1 MTQIT
6 KHTGTYGGKPC
17 VVVFRE
23 LPQEPENALIV
34 LTSTLDERQHDD
46 LMNVVQSAEAQE
58 ANDISHVLNR
68 RQFTD
73 GSNMLNGLHYS
84 KKLSKVPV
92 SQVSLTPAP
101 GQSVPLADVNAEI
114 RKLAVPQ
121 GQTTDGV
128 SVDTTSTPE
137 PVVPT
142 VQQDAAAETAQGL
155 IMQAELMKED
165 GERLIADAEAKLE
178 EAYQLNPDLRPK
190 RGPGRPPKKAETA

>member
-1 MTQIT
+1 MAQIT

-34 LTSTLDERQHDD
+34 LTGSLDEVQHDD
-46 LMNVVQSAEAQE
+46 LINVVNSAEAQE

-84 KKLSKVPV
+84 KKLTKVPV

-114 RKLAVPQ
+114 RKMEFAGNPNTMADVE
-121 GQTTDGV
+121 DV
-128 SVDTTSTPE
+128 SNTPD

-142 VQQDAAAETAQGL
+142 IQQDAAEDAAQGL

-190 RGPGRPPKKAETA
+190 RGPGRPKKSETA

>member
-1 MTQIT
+1 MAQIT

-34 LTSTLDERQHDD
+34 LTGSLDEVQHDD
-46 LMNVVQSAEAQE
+46 LINVVNSAEAQE

-84 KKLSKVPV
+84 KKLTKVPV

-114 RKLAVPQ
+114 RKLEFAGNPNTMADVE
-121 GQTTDGV
+121 DV
-128 SVDTTSTPE
+128 SNTPD

-142 VQQDAAAETAQGL
+142 IQQDAAQDAAQGL

-190 RGPGRPPKKAETA
+190 RGPGRPKKSETA

>member
-1 MTQIT
+1 MAQIT

-34 LTSTLDERQHDD
+34 LTGSLDEVQHDD
-46 LMNVVQSAEAQE
+46 LINVVNSAEAQE

-84 KKLSKVPV
+84 KKLTKVPV

-114 RKLAVPQ
+114 RKMEFAGNPNTMADVEDVSNTPDPVIP
-121 GQTTDGV
+121 TT
-128 SVDTTSTPE
+128 
-137 PVVPT
+137 
-142 VQQDAAAETAQGL
+142 QQDAAQDAAQGL

-190 RGPGRPPKKAETA
+190 RGPGRPKKSESA